1 MCVCDKVCVCVSQ
14 GGLGVVRTG
23 VMVEHTN
30 KKGTSENKSDSD
42 SSFQAAARRPG
53 WEEADPSCHVRST
66 ISPAPPPPPTTRRGR
81 LDLTKTQRQK
91 PSRCRTSRHQA
102 SVSHRGISPDTFFL
116 FSFFPFF
123 FSLNQRHSSRRSAL
137 CPTCAAPS
145 KSGAMCRAATLMSC

>member
-1 MCVCDKVCVCVSQ
+1 MHVCVCVRQSVCVCVSQ

-53 WEEADPSCHVRST
+53 WEEVDPSCHVRST

-116 FSFFPFF
+116 FSFSFF
-123 FSLNQRHSSRRSAL
+123 FSQ
-137 CPTCAAPS
+137 PKTFFPS
-145 KSGAMCRAATLMSC
+145 LGSLSDMCGAE